1 MRKEYDFSGAV
12 PFHKWRR
19 ERKRARRAQADIDAA
34 ADVSPLTRAQIREL
48 DRRIKD
54 SEDRTR
60 YLLVSVFGPK
70 FALYYNVSEDSYGM
84 NDARYATLFKRR
96 AAAQAVK
103 AQLGPGV
110 QLVRCRVDKRRRL
123 VLASLPKLRARW
135 PRLQKGR
142 RLTSA

>member
-1 MRKEYDFSGAV
+1 MRKEYDFSRAV
-12 PFHKWRR
+12 PFQKWRR
-19 ERKRARRAQADIDAA
+19 ERKGARRAQAEISAA
-34 ADVSPLTRAQIREL
+34 VDESPLTRAQIREL

-84 NDARYATLFKRR
+84 NDACYATLFKRR
-96 AAAQAVK
+96 ATAQAVK
-103 AQLGPGV
+103 ARLESGV

-135 PRLQKGR
+135 PRPQKGR
-142 RLTSA
+142 RLTGA